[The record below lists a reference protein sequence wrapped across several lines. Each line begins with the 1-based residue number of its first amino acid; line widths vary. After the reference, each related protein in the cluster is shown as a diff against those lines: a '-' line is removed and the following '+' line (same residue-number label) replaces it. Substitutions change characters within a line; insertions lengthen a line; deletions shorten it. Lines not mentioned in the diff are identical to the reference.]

1 MKNTMLAMFTLL
13 ALMFL
18 GCSAEKEKA
27 LIKNNNHEF
36 RTTSVTRTQT
46 GEREVV
52 CHNCR
57 AQFKLSQQMLKMS
70 MKGDAIIPCPV
81 CKHNYLHKEKV
92 SNSK

>member
-1 MKNTMLAMFTLL
+1 MKNTTLAMFAIL
-13 ALMFL
+13 ALMFS
-18 GCSAEKEKA
+18 GCSAEKEKT

-36 RTTSVTRTQT
+36 RTTAVTQTRT
-46 GEREVV
+46 GDREVV

-81 CKHNYLHKEKV
+81 CKHDYLHKAK
-92 SNSK
+92 K